1 MSAVRQRPNEQW
13 VVCQLG
19 ARENYMVGRALAASG
34 RLAALITD
42 AWEKPGGVVTKLSP
56 RLRDRYHPELSDAR
70 VEAPRYVH
78 LVREL
83 HGKYLGKSG
92 WHQILDRNAWFE
104 NMAAKRLRALL
115 EEGVPCD
122 TVFSYSYAAR
132 SIFHAARSL
141 GLRTVL
147 GQIDPGPVEDEIVAD
162 LYERARQS
170 PRYER
175 IPEAY
180 WRHWREELA
189 LSDAIVANSEW
200 TKKALMRIGV
210 AASKITVLPLA
221 YDPPRN
227 EMVASEPLP
236 PRFTDDRP
244 LRLLFLG
251 QVTFR
256 KGIGP
261 ILEAIRRM
269 PDAPI
274 RLDIVGE
281 VQIDIPASTR
291 GDRRV
296 FLHGAVQRS
305 SVQRYYRDG
314 DLFLFPTLSDGFG
327 LTQLEALAHGLP
339 VLASR
344 NCGEVIEHDVNGY
357 VLDSVTPEAIER
369 VLRELLDKPDRLC
382 AWAEQVR
389 IPPRFSR
396 EALAANLSKLT
407 MPS

>member
-1 MSAVRQRPNEQW
+1 
-13 VVCQLG
+13 
-19 ARENYMVGRALAASG
+19 MVGRALASSG

-42 AWEKPGGVVTKLSP
+42 AWEKPGGVVTKLSH
-56 RLRDRYHPELSDAR
+56 RLRDRYHPELSAAR

-78 LVREL
+78 YVREL
-83 HGKYLGKSG
+83 HWKYLGKSG
-92 WHQILDRNAWFE
+92 WHRILDRNAWFE
-104 NMAAKRLRALL
+104 NMAAKRLRGLV

-147 GQIDPGPVEDEIVAD
+147 GQIDPGPVEDELVAD
-162 LYERARQS
+162 LYERAGQLI
-170 PRYER
+170 RYER
-175 IPEAY
+175 IPAEY
-180 WRHWREELA
+180 WERWREETA
-189 LSDAIVANSEW
+189 LSDVVVVNSDW
-200 TKKALMRIGV
+200 SKKALMRVGV

-221 YDPPRN
+221 YDLPKDAI
-227 EMVASEPLP
+227 VAAKPLP
-236 PRFTDDRP
+236 EKFTHDRP

-261 ILEAIRRM
+261 VLEAIHRM
-269 PDAPI
+269 PNAPI
-274 RLDIVGE
+274 RIDIVGE
-281 VQIDIPASTR
+281 FQIDIPASTK

-305 SVQRYYRDG
+305 SVKRYYRDA

-339 VLASR
+339 VLVSR

-369 VLRELLDKPDRLC
+369 VLRELLDRPDRLR
-382 AWAEQVR
+382 AWAEQAR
-389 IPPRFSR
+389 ILPRFSR
-396 EALAANLSKLT
+396 EALAQNLSRLT
-407 MPS
+407 T